1 MKSDER
7 SPAGLSPEFTSRR
20 QAIRLAAPP
29 GLTVVLPNAGVRA
42 EILDI
47 SQGGIGL
54 LTNAPLTQGANYALT
69 FRMGAR
75 FISCTATV
83 AYVRPRA
90 AGDWRAGLAFVHDEH
105 LARVEQLV
113 DDLLDGLVQF
123 S

>member
-1 MKSDER
+1 MKFDER

-29 GLTVVLPNAGVRA
+29 GLAVALPDAGVRA

-47 SQGGIGL
+47 SLGGIGL
-54 LTNAPLTQGANYALT
+54 LTTGPLTQGADYSLT
-69 FRMGAR
+69 FRIGSRSIAC
-75 FISCTATV
+75 SATV
-83 AYVRPRA
+83 AHVRRRA
-90 AGDWRAGLAFVHDEH
+90 EGKWRAGLAFVHDEH

-113 DDLLDGLVQF
+113 DELLDGLVQF